1 MMASLQH
8 CLTLFHQ
15 QEDVRVLQL
24 KQSEEKC
31 RVLEEALNILAKE
44 HHELE
49 QSVVNHISE
58 TGTIPRSFSC
68 KSSRIFDTD
77 DEFYDAF
84 AEDSDT
90 DTLVHQTESIF
101 NTPSGSVLTLLE
113 ETNDAALESFSGERG
128 DYSHAVSDYSGGGH
142 RRRIRRRSSSGQT
155 EDMSSRMTSST
166 NTLTNE
172 QYYTDDVSKTES
184 TSSTDSS
191 TTTPSSSS
199 SSSSGSGTNVTSQS
213 TTSYYTQQ
221 CDEGEH
227 REDHC
232 LVQGDPDSH
241 DKSESNSSSDTLV
254 GSCMSNATSCATL
267 VSEGGNVYRCARS
280 DLGPLEKS
288 AGKDRDLIC
297 LKTPVRRR

>member
-1 MMASLQH
+1 M
-8 CLTLFHQ
+8 
-15 QEDVRVLQL
+15 LQL

-49 QSVVNHISE
+49 QSVAIHISE
-58 TGTIPRSFSC
+58 TGNIPRSFSQC

-90 DTLVHQTESIF
+90 DTLVQQTESIF

-113 ETNDAALESFSGERG
+113 DTNGAESFSGKRG
-128 DYSHAVSDYSGGGH
+128 DYSHAVSDYSGERH
-142 RRRIRRRSSSGQT
+142 RRRIRRRSSGGQS
-155 EDMSSRMTSST
+155 EDMRSRMTSST

-172 QYYTDDVSKTES
+172 NYYTDDVSKTES

-232 LVQGDPDSH
+232 LVPGDADN
-241 DKSESNSSSDTLV
+241 SESNSSSDTLV
-254 GSCMSNATSCATL
+254 GSCLSNATSCATL

-280 DLGPLEKS
+280 EVGPLEKS